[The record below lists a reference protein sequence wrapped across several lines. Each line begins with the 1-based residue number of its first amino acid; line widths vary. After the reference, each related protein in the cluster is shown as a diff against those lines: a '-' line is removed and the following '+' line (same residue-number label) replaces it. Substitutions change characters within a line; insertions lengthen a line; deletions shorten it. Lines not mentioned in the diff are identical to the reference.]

1 MTNRR
6 VAGIAMFA
14 LAAGLP
20 LSAADFDVRSFGA
33 KGDGKTPDRD
43 AINKPSKL
51 RSGRRGNRN
60 HPRRHLRDGLYPPA

>member
-43 AINKPSKL
+43 AINKAIEAAGAANRPSRL
-51 RSGRRGNRN
+51 N
-60 HPRRHLRDGLYPPA
+60 YV